1 MRANGHGKSTM
12 QLAKRLY
19 KTAKAG
25 VIGSTGIEIMVK
37 EATNSDA
44 CGPAGTTLSELS
56 DLVSKSH
63 EHRQEALQ
71 TLLTRLELPA
81 ENWCKIYKALLVIEY
96 LAKNSVNGV
105 VEDLKDVMVG
115 EIERK
120 VKFKFVAL
128 ETGRDEGAQV
138 RAKAAA
144 IVNLLNDAELLGKE
158 REASVAAEAG
168 KMGSGGSKPR
178 TSATPPPRVIYD
190 AECNGNGDGL
200 MMIGVS

>member
-1 MRANGHGKSTM
+1 MRTDTAVVPGSCSATM

-81 ENWCKIYKALLVIEY
+81 ENWCKIYKSLLVIEY
-96 LAKNSVNGV
+96 LAKNSVSGV
-105 VEDLKDVMVG
+105 VEDLGERRDVWV
-115 EIERK
+115 
-120 VKFKFVAL
+120 
-128 ETGRDEGAQV
+128 D
-138 RAKAAA
+138 
-144 IVNLLNDAELLGKE
+144 
-158 REASVAAEAG
+158 
-168 KMGSGGSKPR
+168 
-178 TSATPPPRVIYD
+178 
-190 AECNGNGDGL
+190 
-200 MMIGVS
+200 

>member
-1 MRANGHGKSTM
+1 M

-96 LAKNSVNGV
+96 LAKNSVSGV
-105 VEDLKDVMVG
+105 VEDLKDVMFG

-138 RAKAAA
+138 RAKATA

-158 REASVAAEAG
+158 REATVAAEAE
-168 KMGSGGSKPR
+168 KMGSGGSKPLCHTTV
-178 TSATPPPRVIYD
+178 TS
-190 AECNGNGDGL
+190 NL
-200 MMIGVS
+200 